1 MFLLIK
7 EYMTILGLN
16 YTKLNIETKQISH
29 RGISINTTPKILN
42 VTKTQIQAGKNQ
54 IPIVVI
60 DFSFTSQFNPKIAN
74 LVINGNIVF
83 QPKDESKTIDSWKKT
98 NKLPREEEVE
108 IINYLFVKITP
119 FALFLSEIFRI
130 PPIIAL
136 PKIELK
142 QEKKEE
148 VKK

>member
-1 MFLLIK
+1 MLIK

>member
-1 MFLLIK
+1 
-7 EYMTILGLN
+7 MTILGLN